1 MSYHLEYI
9 FFIGYYSFYPDN
21 MSNSEICNTRNA
33 GMKQEI
39 CDLRNDFMKS
49 LDSLKLDISDK
60 LNNINGKLVTIKL
73 GLKKIW
79 MI

>member
-1 MSYHLEYI
+1 
-9 FFIGYYSFYPDN
+9 
-21 MSNSEICNTRNA
+21 MSNSEIYNTRNA

-39 CDLRNDFMKS
+39 CDMRNDFMKS
-49 LDSLKLDISDK
+49 LYSFKLNINDK
-60 LNNINGKLVTIKL
+60 LNNINGKVVTIKL

>member
-1 MSYHLEYI
+1 
-9 FFIGYYSFYPDN
+9 
-21 MSNSEICNTRNA
+21 MSNSEIYNTRNA

-39 CDLRNDFMKS
+39 CDMRNDFMKP

>member
-1 MSYHLEYI
+1 
-9 FFIGYYSFYPDN
+9 
-21 MSNSEICNTRNA
+21 MSNSEIYNTGNA

-39 CDLRNDFMKS
+39 CDMRNDFMKS
-49 LDSLKLDISDK
+49 LYSFKLNINDK
-60 LNNINGKLVTIKL
+60 LNNINGKVVTIKL